1 MICTSS
7 IDPATP
13 SARGSNGLLQRLRG
27 SVGEVMQTLLD
38 RPGFA
43 TKRGRLLEL
52 LRTRAFQEREVVL
65 SSGLKSN
72 FYIDCKQVSLDAE
85 GAALIGELFHLV
97 IEEIAP
103 RAVAVGGL
111 TMGADPLATATSLLS
126 FQLGHPRAA
135 FLVRKEPKGHGTGQ
149 WVESTKL
156 PPGAP
161 VVILE
166 DVITTGASTLRAIER
181 SRAAG
186 LEVLCAVGLVDR
198 LEGGREAVVAE
209 TPLTTLFTR
218 RDFLPDQ

>member
-1 MICTSS
+1 
-7 IDPATP
+7 
-13 SARGSNGLLQRLRG
+13 
-27 SVGEVMQTLLD
+27 MQTLLD

-52 LRTRAFQEREVVL
+52 LRTRSFQEREVVL
-65 SSGLKSN
+65 SSGLTSN

-85 GAALIGELFHLV
+85 GAALIGELFHMV
-97 IEEIAP
+97 IEDIAP

-135 FLVRKEPKGHGTGQ
+135 FLVRKEPKGHGTNQ

-156 PPGAP
+156 PAGAP

-198 LEGGREAVVAE
+198 LEGGREAVLAE

-218 RDFLPDQ
+218 RDFLPDS